1 MATNDGKMLGI
12 LGGGQLGRMFTAEAS
27 RMGFQVVVVDPDPD
41 APAAQ
46 IAARH
51 IARRWDDPAIV
62 SELAAT
68 ASAVS
73 TEWEN
78 VPATLLAAV
87 GEHVPVHPGAG
98 AVSATQDR
106 IAEKQAIAAAGA
118 ATARWAAVYSTDDLS
133 SAWDAIGG
141 EQGILKTAQL
151 GYDGK
156 GQAVVGSREEL
167 VTAFDRLSR
176 VPCILEERLE
186 LVAEISV
193 MVARGVDG
201 EVVTWPV
208 GRNVHVNGIL
218 HTTVVPSGLGDDLED
233 QAAALA
239 TSIASSLDY
248 HGVLGVELFV
258 SNGGRIVVN
267 ELAPRPH
274 NSGHWTL
281 DAAVTSQFEQQVR
294 ILAGLPLGSTAQTV
308 PAAMINLLGDLW
320 RDGEP
325 RWERALAIP
334 GVRLHLYGKRE
345 ARPGRKMGH
354 ITALAAEPELALANA
369 LKAWHALQP

>member
-1 MATNDGKMLGI
+1 MLGI
-12 LGGGQLGRMFTAEAS
+12 LGGGQLGKMFTAEAN
-27 RMGFQVVVVDPDPD
+27 RMGFRVVVVDPDPD

-51 IARRWDDPAIV
+51 MALPWDDHAIV
-62 SELAAT
+62 TELAAT

-78 VPATLLAAV
+78 VPASLLAAV
-87 GEHVPVHPGAG
+87 AEHLPVHPGSA
-98 AVSATQDR
+98 AVAATQDR

-118 ATARWAAVYSTDDLS
+118 ATARWAAVNSNEDLD
-133 SAWDAIGG
+133 SAWATIGG
-141 EQGILKTAQL
+141 RHGILKTARF

-156 GQAVVGSREEL
+156 GQVVVNSPEEL
-167 VTAFDRLSR
+167 GAAFKMLRQ

-208 GRNVHVNGIL
+208 GRNTHVNGIL
-218 HTTVVPSGLGDDLED
+218 HATVVPSGVDPQLERE
-233 QAAALA
+233 ATELA
-239 TSIASSLDY
+239 ISIASSLDY
-248 HGVLGVELFV
+248 CGVLGVELFV
-258 SNGGRIVVN
+258 TSGGKTVVN

-281 DAAVTSQFEQQVR
+281 DASVTSQFEQQVR
-294 ILAGLPLGSTAQTV
+294 ILAGLPLGSTAQTM
-308 PAAMINLLGDLW
+308 PAAMVNILGDLW
-320 RDGEP
+320 RNGEP
-325 RWERALAIP
+325 QWEKALAIP

-354 ITALAAEPELALANA
+354 LTALASTPELALANA
-369 LKAWHALQP
+369 IAAWQALHH